1 MLAETALVSLV
12 LYLLI
17 KVLVAT
23 ANALQSNWSLLELA
37 EGSFTMLDNKS
48 LQAQRSQQKKSN
60 EEVLKVKGDAM
71 LKRD

>member
-23 ANALQSNWSLLELA
+23 ANALQTNWSLLELA
-37 EGSFTMLDNKS
+37 EGSFTMLDKRS
-48 LQAQRSQQKKSN
+48 LQAQLSQQKK
-60 EEVLKVKGDAM
+60 
-71 LKRD
+71 